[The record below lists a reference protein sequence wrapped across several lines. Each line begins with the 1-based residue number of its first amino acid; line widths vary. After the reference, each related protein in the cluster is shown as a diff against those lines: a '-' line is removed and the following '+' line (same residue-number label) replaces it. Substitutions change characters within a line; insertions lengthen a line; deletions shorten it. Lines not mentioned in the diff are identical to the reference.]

1 MSHYDDIRD
10 KQEQEEREQRIK
22 AEWEAFV
29 DSCSESGSR
38 PPESTQRR
46 FDIAVNGKVLG
57 KKDNAVESAVDSP
70 KHYQFFKGIE
80 AIEIIARSMT
90 LEQFH
95 GYCLG
100 NKLKYKLRAGLKTG
114 YGDNLVQDTM
124 KANKYDELF
133 DKYKGECV
141 DA

>member
-1 MSHYDDIRD
+1 MSHYDDVRD

-29 DSCSESGSR
+29 DSCSDSGSK

-46 FDIAVNGKVLG
+46 FDIAVNGK
-57 KKDNAVESAVDSP
+57 KDNALEQAVDSP

-100 NKLKYKLRAGLKTG
+100 NKLKYKLRAGLK
-114 YGDNLVQDTM
+114 DSVEQDLA

-133 DKYKGECV
+133 DMYKGECV
-141 DA
+141 DGNS